1 MQITLPVSGKK
12 LILKSWSMAKAN
24 EFYDAEMDMLDMEP
38 SARVAALRALRDKKL
53 FDLVVLYDGLPLLDD
68 MPSRDVLL
76 LLSLTEKYSANVP
89 LNEIKNLLAGGDGT
103 GMTSAAGTATT
114 AGA

>member
-1 MQITLPVSGKK
+1 MQIALPVSGEK
-12 LILKSWSMAKAN
+12 LTLKSWSMAKADD
-24 EFYDAEMDMLDMEP
+24 FYEAEMAMLDMDAT
-38 SARVAALRALRDKKL
+38 ARVAALRELRSKKL
-53 FDLVVLYDGLPLLDD
+53 SALSVLYGGLALDD

-103 GMTSAAGTATT
+103 ETESAASTATT

>member
-1 MQITLPVSGKK
+1 MEITLPVSGERFT
-12 LILKSWSMAKAN
+12 LKSWSMAKAD
-24 EFYDAEMDMLDMEP
+24 EFYEAELAMLDMD
-38 SARVAALRALRDKKL
+38 ATGRVAALRELRSKKL
-53 FDLVVLYDGLPLLDD
+53 FALGQMYGCRDMGD

-76 LLSLTEKYSANVP
+76 LLELTDKYSANVP

-103 GMTSAAGTATT
+103 ATGSAASTAMT

>member
-1 MQITLPVSGKK
+1 MQITLPVSGEK
-12 LILKSWSMAKAN
+12 LTLKSWSMAKAD
-24 EFYDAEMDMLDMEP
+24 EFYEAELAMLDMDAT
-38 SARVAALRALRDKKL
+38 ARVAALRELRSKKL
-53 FDLVVLYDGLPLLDD
+53 SALSALYGGLALDD

-103 GMTSAAGTATT
+103 ATGSAASTAMT

>member
-1 MQITLPVSGKK
+1 MEITLPVSGEK
-12 LILKSWSMAKAN
+12 LTLKSWSMAKADD
-24 EFYDAEMDMLDMEP
+24 FYEAEMAMLDMDAT
-38 SARVAALRALRDKKL
+38 ARVAALRELRSKKL
-53 FDLVVLYDGLPLLDD
+53 FALGQLYGCSDMSD
-68 MPSRDVLL
+68 MPSRDVL

-103 GMTSAAGTATT
+103 ATGSAASTATT

>member
-1 MQITLPVSGKK
+1 MQITLPVSGEK
-12 LILKSWSMAKAN
+12 LTLKSWSMAKAD
-24 EFYDAEMDMLDMEP
+24 EFYEAELAMLDMDAT
-38 SARVAALRALRDKKL
+38 ARVAALRELRSKKL
-53 FDLVVLYDGLPLLDD
+53 SALTTLYDGCNLSV

-76 LLSLTEKYSANVP
+76 LLELTDKYSANVP

-103 GMTSAAGTATT
+103 ATTGAASTAMT

>member
-1 MQITLPVSGKK
+1 MQITLPVSGEK
-12 LILKSWSMAKAN
+12 LTLKSWSMAKADD
-24 EFYDAEMDMLDMEP
+24 FYEAEMDMLDMEP
-38 SARVAALRALRDKKL
+38 SARVAALRELRSKKL
-53 FDLVVLYDGLPLLDD
+53 SALSALYGGLALDD

-89 LNEIKNLLAGGDGT
+89 LSEIKNLLAGGDGIET
-103 GMTSAAGTATT
+103 TSAASIATP

>member
-1 MQITLPVSGKK
+1 MEITLPVSGEK
-12 LILKSWSMAKAN
+12 LTLKSWSMARAN
-24 EFYDAEMDMLDMEP
+24 DFYEAELAMLDMETG
-38 SARVAALRALRDKKL
+38 ARVAALRELRSKKL
-53 FDLVVLYDGLPLLDD
+53 FALGQMYGCRDMGD

-76 LLSLTEKYSANVP
+76 LLELTDKYSANVP

-103 GMTSAAGTATT
+103 GTTSAASIATP

>member
-1 MQITLPVSGKK
+1 MS
-12 LILKSWSMAKAN
+12 
-24 EFYDAEMDMLDMEP
+24 
-38 SARVAALRALRDKKL
+38 
-53 FDLVVLYDGLPLLDD
+53 D

-103 GMTSAAGTATT
+103 ETESAASTATT

>member
-1 MQITLPVSGKK
+1 MQITLPVSGEK
-12 LILKSWSMAKAN
+12 LTLKSWSMAKADD
-24 EFYDAEMDMLDMEP
+24 FYEAEMALLDMDTA
-38 SARVAALRALRDKKL
+38 ARVAALRELRSKKL
-53 FDLVVLYDGLPLLDD
+53 SALSALYGGLALDD

>member
-1 MQITLPVSGKK
+1 MKITLPVSGER
-12 LILKSWSMAKAN
+12 LTLKSWSMAKAN
-24 EFYDAEMDMLDMEP
+24 EFYEAEMDMLDMEP
-38 SARVAALRALRDKKL
+38 SARVAALRKLRDKKL

-76 LLSLTEKYSANVP
+76 LLELTDKYSANVP

-103 GMTSAAGTATT
+103 VTTGAASTAMT

>member
-1 MQITLPVSGKK
+1 MEITLPVSGER
-12 LILKSWSMAKAN
+12 LTLKSWSMAKADD
-24 EFYDAEMDMLDMEP
+24 FYEAELAMLDMDAT
-38 SARVAALRALRDKKL
+38 ARVAALRELRSKKL
-53 FDLVVLYDGLPLLDD
+53 SALSTLYGGLALDA

-89 LNEIKNLLAGGDGT
+89 LHEIKNLLAGGDGT

>member
-1 MQITLPVSGKK
+1 MQITLPVSGEK
-12 LILKSWSMAKAN
+12 LTLKSWSMAKADD
-24 EFYDAEMDMLDMEP
+24 FYEAEMAMLDMDTA
-38 SARVAALRALRDKKL
+38 ARVAALRELRSKKL
-53 FDLVVLYDGLPLLDD
+53 SALSALYGGLALDD

-89 LNEIKNLLAGGDGT
+89 LHEIKNLLAGGDGT

>member
-1 MQITLPVSGKK
+1 
-12 LILKSWSMAKAN
+12 
-24 EFYDAEMDMLDMEP
+24 
-38 SARVAALRALRDKKL
+38 
-53 FDLVVLYDGLPLLDD
+53 

-76 LLSLTEKYSANVP
+76 LLELTDKYSANVP

-103 GMTSAAGTATT
+103 ETISAASIATP

>member
-1 MQITLPVSGKK
+1 MQITLPVSGEK
-12 LILKSWSMAKAN
+12 LTLKSWSMAKADD
-24 EFYDAEMDMLDMEP
+24 FYEAEMAMLDMDAT
-38 SARVAALRALRDKKL
+38 ARVAALRELRSKKL
-53 FDLVVLYDGLPLLDD
+53 FALGQLYGCSDMSD

-103 GMTSAAGTATT
+103 ETESAASTATT

>member
-1 MQITLPVSGKK
+1 MQITLPVSGEK
-12 LILKSWSMAKAN
+12 LTLKSWSMAKAN
-24 EFYDAEMDMLDMEP
+24 EFYEAEMAMLDMDAT
-38 SARVAALRALRDKKL
+38 ARVAALRALRDSKFSAL
-53 FDLVVLYDGLPLLDD
+53 SALYGGLVLDD

-89 LNEIKNLLAGGDGT
+89 LHEIKNLLAGGDGSA
-103 GMTSAAGTATT
+103 MTSAAGTATT

>member
-1 MQITLPVSGKK
+1 MQITLPVSGEK
-12 LILKSWSMAKAN
+12 LTLKSWSMAKADD
-24 EFYDAEMDMLDMEP
+24 FYEAEMAMLDMDTA
-38 SARVAALRALRDKKL
+38 ARVAALRELRSKKL
-53 FDLVVLYDGLPLLDD
+53 SALSALYGGLALDD

-103 GMTSAAGTATT
+103 ETTSAASIATP

>member
-1 MQITLPVSGKK
+1 MQITLPVSGEK
-12 LILKSWSMAKAN
+12 LTLKSWSMAKAN
-24 EFYDAEMDMLDMEP
+24 EFYEAEMDMLDMEP
-38 SARVAALRALRDKKL
+38 SARVAALRKLRSKKL
-53 FDLVVLYDGLPLLDD
+53 SALIALYGGLALDD

-103 GMTSAAGTATT
+103 ETESAASTATT

>member
-1 MQITLPVSGKK
+1 MQITLPVSGEK
-12 LILKSWSMAKAN
+12 LTLKSWSMAKADD
-24 EFYDAEMDMLDMEP
+24 FYEAEMAMLDMDTA
-38 SARVAALRALRDKKL
+38 ARVAALRELRSKKL
-53 FDLVVLYDGLPLLDD
+53 SALSALYGGLALDD

>member
-1 MQITLPVSGKK
+1 MEITLPVSGEK
-12 LILKSWSMAKAN
+12 LTLKSWSMAKADD
-24 EFYDAEMDMLDMEP
+24 FYEAEMAMLDMEP
-38 SARVAALRALRDKKL
+38 SARVAALRELRSKKL
-53 FDLVVLYDGLPLLDD
+53 SALSALYGGLALDD

-103 GMTSAAGTATT
+103 ETTSAASIATP